1 MTDELILIVED
12 NAQNRKL
19 VRDLLKSQGY
29 RTVDVTTAEEGLE
42 IARVRQ
48 PSLILMDIHL
58 PKMDGL
64 TAFKLLRG
72 DPLTQ
77 RIPIIAVTAS
87 AMPDDVKEIIEI
99 GFDGYQTKPIHV
111 KEFVALVR
119 GMLDDRDSNRG
130 Q

>member
-1 MTDELILIVED
+1 MADELILIVED
-12 NAQNRKL
+12 NEQNRKL

-29 RTVDVTTAEEGLE
+29 RTVDVTNAEDGLE
-42 IARVRQ
+42 IARAQR

-58 PKMDGL
+58 PKMDGF
-64 TAFKLLRG
+64 TAFKLLRE
-72 DPLTQ
+72 DPVTQ

-99 GFDGYQTKPIHV
+99 GFDGYQTKPIRV

-119 GMLDDRDSNRG
+119 GTLDGRDSNRG